1 MKKLDSRDQHR
12 QLLEVV
18 NLKKYFYVRKSFRKP
33 QTLKAVDGISFGL
46 NPQETMGIVG
56 ESGCGKSTLG
66 KTILRLYPPTSGDIF
81 FNGVNLCDLSGE
93 EMRRI
98 RRQMQ
103 IIFQDPFSSLNPRMK
118 IGKVLDQILHSHG
131 FIDSTERTTRS
142 HEIMEKVGLTAADLK
157 KFPHEFSGGQRQ
169 RIAIARALILNPKF
183 IVADEPSSSLDMSI
197 QAQILNLMKSL
208 QEEFRISYLF
218 ITHNLSAARFVCNRI
233 AVMYLGKIVELA
245 SCTTLF
251 RNPGHPYTIALL
263 ALCPTPDPDKRI
275 EKVPLTGDVPSPV
288 NLPRGCRFHPRCSY
302 VENLCKEA
310 EPSLVE
316 TEPDHFI
323 ACHYHQGKETQ
334 YESNGDCSDKR
345 RRET

>member
-1 MKKLDSRDQHR
+1 
-12 QLLEVV
+12 VV
-18 NLKKYFYVRKSFRKP
+18 DLKKYFYVKRGFRK
-33 QTLKAVDGISFGL
+33 QEILKAVDGIHFRL
-46 NPQETMGIVG
+46 DQQEAMGIVG
-56 ESGCGKSTLG
+56 ESGCGKTTLG

-81 FNGVNLCDLSGE
+81 FNGINLCKLSDE
-93 EMRRI
+93 EVRKI
-98 RRQMQ
+98 RGQMQ

-118 IGKVLDQILHSHG
+118 IGKMLDQILHLHG
-131 FIDSTERTTRS
+131 FTDPEKRKMRS
-142 HEIMEKVGLTAADLK
+142 HEIMEKVGLAPMDLK
-157 KFPHEFSGGQRQ
+157 RFPHEFSGGQRQ

-208 QEEFRISYLF
+208 QEEFHVSYLF

-245 SCTTLF
+245 SCATLF

-288 NLPRGCRFHPRCSY
+288 NLPRGCRFHPRCFHA
-302 VENLCKEA
+302 ENLCKEA

-316 TEPDHFI
+316 TEPGHFI
-323 ACHYHQGKETQ
+323 ACHLHQGKETQ
-334 YESNGDCSDKR
+334 YESNGDCSNKG

>member
-1 MKKLDSRDQHR
+1 LQSKDQHH

-18 NLKKYFYVRKSFRKP
+18 ELKKYFYIRRSFRK
-33 QTLKAVDGISFGL
+33 QQILKAVDGVSFGL
-46 NPQETMGIVG
+46 NPQEAMGIVG

-66 KTILRLYPPTSGDIF
+66 KTILRLYQPTFGDIF
-81 FNGVNLCDLSGE
+81 FNGINLCRLSGE
-93 EMRRI
+93 EMRRN
-98 RRQMQ
+98 RGQMQ

-118 IGKVLDQILHSHG
+118 IGKMLNQILHSHG
-131 FIDSTERTTRS
+131 VRDLGERKMRS
-142 HEIMEKVGLTAADLK
+142 HEIMEKVGLTPADLK

-208 QEEFRISYLF
+208 QEELRISYLF

-245 SCTTLF
+245 NCTALF

-263 ALCPTPDPDKRI
+263 ALCPTPDPDRKI

-288 NLPRGCRFHPRCSY
+288 NLPKGCRFHPRCLY
-302 VENLCKEA
+302 AENLCKEA
-310 EPSLVE
+310 EPNLVE

-323 ACHYHQGKETQ
+323 ACHFQRGTVHGGL
-334 YESNGDCSDKR
+334 ES
-345 RRET
+345 